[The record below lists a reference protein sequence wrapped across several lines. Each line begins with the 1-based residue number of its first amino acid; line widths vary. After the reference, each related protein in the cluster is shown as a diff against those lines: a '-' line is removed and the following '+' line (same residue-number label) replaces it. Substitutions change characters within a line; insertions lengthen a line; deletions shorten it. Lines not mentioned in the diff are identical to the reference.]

1 MDRAG
6 AETMVMNLY
15 RAIDKTKYQFDF
27 VYFTNKECA
36 YDDEIEALGGEI
48 YRIPE
53 HRALFRTYK
62 LYKFLKKNK
71 NIYAVHCH
79 QLLANSLHQLA
90 AYFSGKSIRVS
101 HAHSTQDIL
110 NNNLLRNLYQKIS
123 KTLISALSTDF
134 IACGLEPGN
143 FLFPNKKNITYIP
156 NAIDVTKFIESEQKK
171 KDNFFN
177 ISSIKSDTI
186 IISQIGRFM
195 PVKNHEFSLDFA
207 SFLKQNNI
215 DFHMFFAGS
224 GHLEDEIRE
233 NVSKK
238 NLSKN
243 ITFLGVREDI
253 DMILAH
259 SNLLLMPSLYEGF
272 PVILV
277 ESQAAGTPALISNG
291 ISKEVD
297 LGLDL
302 IEFSD
307 LKSSNIEWLN
317 LMQQILDKKKKKAKE
332 RYEIIRSKGFDIEVS
347 VKLLEKVYDK
357 N

>member
-1 MDRAG
+1 
-6 AETMVMNLY
+6 
-15 RAIDKTKYQFDF
+15 
-27 VYFTNKECA
+27 
-36 YDDEIEALGGEI
+36 
-48 YRIPE
+48 
-53 HRALFRTYK
+53 
-62 LYKFLKKNK
+62 
-71 NIYAVHCH
+71 
-79 QLLANSLHQLA
+79 
-90 AYFSGKSIRVS
+90 
-101 HAHSTQDIL
+101 
-110 NNNLLRNLYQKIS
+110 
-123 KTLISALSTDF
+123 
-134 IACGLEPGN
+134 
-143 FLFPNKKNITYIP
+143 
-156 NAIDVTKFIESEQKK
+156 
-171 KDNFFN
+171 
-177 ISSIKSDTI
+177 
-186 IISQIGRFM
+186 M